1 MGERTYLAVDL
12 KSFYASAECVSRG
25 LDPLDTN
32 LVVAD
37 VSRTS
42 KTICLAV
49 SPALKSF
56 GLGSRARLFE
66 VEERV
71 SAVNEQRR
79 LRAPGHNLIGSSVS
93 AAQLQANPQLGIEY
107 IAAKPRMS
115 YYLDMSAKIYG
126 IYLNYASKDDIHV
139 YSVDEVFIDVT
150 KYLKYFGCS
159 AHELA
164 RRIVADI
171 LEQTGITAT
180 AGIGTNLYLAKVAM
194 DIVAKHIPADEDGV
208 RIVELDERRYR
219 ELLWSHRPLTDFW
232 RVGRGIARKLER
244 QGIMTMGD
252 IARCSLGRAGEYY
265 NEDLLYRFFG
275 VNAETLIDHAWGWE
289 PCTIADIKAYTPENS
304 SLSIGQVLARPYPHT
319 QAHTVASE
327 MADCLAQDL
336 AAKGAVTD
344 RVVLTVGFDRE
355 SLMDGR
361 YLGPVGKDHYGRPV
375 PKSVHGSCDLGR
387 FTSSATAIRQAVVDV
402 FERIADSRLY
412 VRRLT
417 VVAGRVRMLGETQT
431 FEQPSLFENLEG
443 SQTQQQATADRKEL
457 SLQRTVNALRS
468 RFGAASVIKG
478 MNLDEGATGMERSK
492 QIGGHAA

>member
-1 MGERTYLAVDL
+1 
-12 KSFYASAECVSRG
+12 
-25 LDPLDTN
+25 
-32 LVVAD
+32 
-37 VSRTS
+37 
-42 KTICLAV
+42 
-49 SPALKSF
+49 
-56 GLGSRARLFE
+56 
-66 VEERV
+66 
-71 SAVNEQRR
+71 
-79 LRAPGHNLIGSSVS
+79 
-93 AAQLQANPQLGIEY
+93 
-107 IAAKPRMS
+107 MS
-115 YYLDMSAKIYG
+115 YYLDTSAKIYG
-126 IYLNYASKDDIHV
+126 IYLNYASKEDIHV

-180 AGIGTNLYLAKVAM
+180 AGIGANLYLAKVAM

-208 RIVELDERRYR
+208 RIAELDERRYR

-344 RVVLTVGFDRE
+344 QVVLTVGFDRE

-431 FEQPSLFENLEG
+431 FEQPSLFEDLEG

-478 MNLDEGATGMERSK
+478 VNLDEGATGMERSK

>member
-49 SPALKSF
+49 SPALKAL
-56 GLGSRARLFE
+56 GIGSRARLFE

-79 LRAPGHNLIGSSVS
+79 LRAPGRRLTGSSTS
-93 AAQLQANPQLGIEY
+93 ASALHENSCLRVDF

-150 KYLKYFGCS
+150 RYLRYFGCP

-164 RRIVADI
+164 RRIVADV

-180 AGIGTNLYLAKVAM
+180 AGIGSNLYLAKVAM
-194 DIVAKHIPADEDGV
+194 DIVSKHIPADEDGV
-208 RIVELDERRYR
+208 RIAELDERRYR

-252 IARCSLGRAGEYY
+252 IARCSLGRADEYY

-289 PCTIADIKAYTPENS
+289 PCTIADIKAYAPHS
-304 SLSIGQVLARPYPHT
+304 SSVSSGQVLARPYPHD
-319 QAHTVASE
+319 QAHTVVCE
-327 MADCLAQDL
+327 MADALAQDL
-336 AAKGAVTD
+336 VAKQMVTD
-344 RVVLTVGFDRE
+344 QVALSVDFDGADVSDASFR
-355 SLMDGR
+355 GR
-361 YLGPVGKDHYGRPV
+361 LGTDHYGRTV
-375 PKSVHGSCDLGR
+375 PKSAHGSEGLGR
-387 FTSSATAIRQAVVDV
+387 FTASATAMREAAAAI
-402 FERIADSRLY
+402 FERIADPHLH
-412 VRRLT
+412 VRRIT
-417 VVAGRVRMLGETQT
+417 IAANHVRGEGIREP
-431 FEQPSLFENLEG
+431 FEQPDLFESIDKGNARVAAVE
-443 SQTQQQATADRKEL
+443 DRKEL
-457 SLQRTVNALRS
+457 RLQQAVNHVRE
-468 RFGAASVIKG
+468 RFGGASVLKG
-478 MNLDEGATGMERSK
+478 MNFDEGATGRERSH
-492 QIGGHAA
+492 QIGGHAS